1 MHREQ
6 YGEYGYWCR
15 GVFRTWFSFMHL
27 CFRKALSVTKEES
40 SKAKKSR
47 RAISLDS
54 GKEIMSTYWGYFFTW
69 KVMWKLSSWEL
80 WLCLFCINI
89 FLIFIG
95 WTVLLT
101 GLKEWKYRFGL
112 IFFFGFIYLWNMIVL
127 NFMWMWKHFG
137 YFSWWIR
144 WPNIFIWLGSTQGF

>member
-1 MHREQ
+1 
-6 YGEYGYWCR
+6 
-15 GVFRTWFSFMHL
+15 MHL
-27 CFRKALSVTKEES
+27 CFRKATSVKEEEI

-69 KVMWKLSSWEL
+69 KVMWKLSSREL
-80 WLCLFCINI
+80 WLCLFCIYI

-101 GLKEWKYRFGL
+101 GSKGWKYEFGL
-112 IFFFGFIYLWNMIVL
+112 IFLWFYLSSKCDCLEFHVDVKTFWILFMMNKMAKYFYVTEFYTRVL
-127 NFMWMWKHFG
+127 ADSA
-137 YFSWWIR
+137 YWWS
-144 WPNIFIWLGSTQGF
+144 GGAG

>member
-1 MHREQ
+1 
-6 YGEYGYWCR
+6 
-15 GVFRTWFSFMHL
+15 MHL
-27 CFRKALSVTKEES
+27 CFRKAISVKEEEI

-54 GKEIMSTYWGYFFTW
+54 GKEIMSTYWGFFFTW

-80 WLCLFCINI
+80 WLCLFCIYI

-101 GLKEWKYRFGL
+101 GSKEWKYYFGL
-112 IFFFGFIYLWNMIVL
+112 IFFFGFIYLQNVIVL
-127 NFMWMWKHFG
+127 NFMWMWKHFE
-137 YFSWWIR
+137 YFSWGIIIIIR
-144 WPNIFIWLGSTQGF
+144 WPNVFTRLSSTQGFLADSAYWWSGRAG